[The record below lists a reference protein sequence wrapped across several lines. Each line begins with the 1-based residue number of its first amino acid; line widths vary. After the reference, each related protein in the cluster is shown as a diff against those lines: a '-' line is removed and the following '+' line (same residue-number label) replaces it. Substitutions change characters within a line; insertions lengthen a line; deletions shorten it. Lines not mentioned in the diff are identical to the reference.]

1 MKALRAP
8 DLWFL
13 VLICLIWGFN
23 FIAVKI
29 GLRDFPPILFAFLR
43 FALLSI
49 ALVPVLRLHRS
60 QMGPLVIAAVL
71 CGALNFGLLFY
82 GMALTENVAAVAI
95 ATQLAIPFATL
106 LSIAMLGEV
115 VRWRRWLGIGLS
127 FAGVMILGFDPDV
140 VHQGA
145 ALLLVVASA
154 FASALGTIWIKRV
167 HGLRPI
173 ELQAWFSMVSWPV
186 LLLLTL
192 SLENGQ
198 LQAIRLAGPVA
209 WLTLLYVA
217 FVSSLVAHTGYYH
230 LIQRYPVNSVTPLT
244 VLSPFFSVIFSIT
257 LLGTPVTPRLLIGGA
272 VTLGGVL
279 IIALREFRIPGSRG
293 DLRRVESC
301 PGPKS

>member
-1 MKALRAP
+1 LRALRAP

-29 GLRDFPPILFAFLR
+29 GLREFPPILFAFLR
-43 FALLSI
+43 FALLSV
-49 ALVPVLRLHRS
+49 ALAPILRLHRS
-60 QMGPLVIAAVL
+60 QMRPLIIAAVL
-71 CGALNFGLLFY
+71 CGAMNFGLLFC
-82 GMALTENVAAVAI
+82 GMAITENVAAVAI

-115 VRWRRWLGIGLS
+115 VRWRRWLGIALS
-127 FAGVMILGFDPDV
+127 FAGVVILGFDPDV
-140 VHQGA
+140 VHQGM
-145 ALLLVVASA
+145 ALMLVVASA

-192 SLENGQ
+192 SLEHGQ
-198 LQAIRLAGPVA
+198 IESLHNASPLA
-209 WLTLLYVA
+209 WLTLVYVA
-217 FVSSLVAHTGYYH
+217 FMSSLVAHTGYYH
-230 LIQRYPVNSVTPLT
+230 LIQRYPVSTVTPLT

-257 LLGTPVTPRLLIGGA
+257 LLGTAVTPRLLIGGA

-279 IIALREFRIPGSRG
+279 IIAMRESRSGALRGNGSRTG
-293 DLRRVESC
+293 AHE
-301 PGPKS
+301 